1 MWGGGPS
8 IITQKNM
15 LVRRKLQP
23 HPSHHLIDFAGPIFV
38 LYFSFC
44 LRISGGSKVDNV
56 VERSELTKS
65 GQFRSS
71 DCPVASPFLP
81 IPITKP
87 SLPFN
92 FISYLHHHPPKL
104 PLQFQQIR
112 TREPLCFSA
121 SHQIIYYYYH
131 HGITMSLKASNSS
144 ENAMLLPVSDPSPPP
159 SRKDQTPDDKLFKGS
174 AMTKR
179 GASAAISYMSCAGK
193 S

>member
-1 MWGGGPS
+1 
-8 IITQKNM
+8 M

-44 LRISGGSKVDNV
+44 LRISGGSKVENV

-65 GQFRSS
+65 GQVRSS

-112 TREPLCFSA
+112 TREPLCFCA
-121 SHQIIYYYYH
+121 SHQIIYYYYYH